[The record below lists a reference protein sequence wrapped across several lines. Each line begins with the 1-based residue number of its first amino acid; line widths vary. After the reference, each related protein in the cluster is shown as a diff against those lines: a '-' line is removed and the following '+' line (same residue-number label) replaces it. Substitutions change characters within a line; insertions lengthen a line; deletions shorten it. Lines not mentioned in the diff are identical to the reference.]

1 MALGSRTLVTYAEP
15 NIRTLADI
23 AAQAL
28 YSQSAPPARA
38 TECIIVHPVRPPA
51 ADLTTCNALTAAHDR
66 LRYAFWE
73 PPSALQLLLRP
84 LQQ

>member
-28 YSQSAPPARA
+28 YSPSKPSTRA
-38 TECIIVHPVRPPA
+38 TQSILVYLVRPPA